1 MFVGKI
7 GNKYLTRNAK
17 LTDDISK
24 AHIFKSENSL
34 RTLMEVYS
42 IDKVTMVSVNIIE
55 NNIYNLH
62 KKEDLWLDVY

>member
-7 GNKYLTRNAK
+7 GNKYLTKTAK

-24 AHIFKSENSL
+24 AHIFKSEGSL
-34 RTLMEVYS
+34 RTMMEVYG
-42 IDKVTMVSVNIIE
+42 IDSVKMITVNIVE

-62 KKEDLWLDVY
+62 KKEEV